1 VTVVDYNN
9 IEAIATERS
18 QVVPAGRGDVQG
30 RRQFDGPRILES
42 GPRRRDDIRA
52 VAVHAARREDHVP
65 RLEQHRPGRRHDDLH
80 DEQRGQVAHVGG
92 HLHAREQAVHPRRH
106 GARGYPEP
114 GFFQQSIRWLDEN
127 GNGIRYQTLYHNGF
141 PKPPTARR
149 RAAVGR
155 VQGQGT
161 RTGRRPGRGG
171 ADNGTCMRAIILR
184 GLALAGVVRSRRS
197 RRSTSSSRAC
207 RIASRSSFPAQ
218 PKITE
223 TTYTSEFK
231 SVLPSRVYSV
241 DQGQSHFKVTVVDY
255 NNIQAIATEKAKA
268 CPPGAEACSGNTGA
282 ASSTGAGYW
291 KPDIEGA
298 VIHAT
303 WELMQRP
310 NEKPIYLG
318 WTNMNLVE
326 GHMVNLVNEKDKSR
340 TSAAIYMHENK
351 LYIIE
356 GTCRQAIPFLTFSAV
371 GWLAR

>member
-1 VTVVDYNN
+1 M
-9 IEAIATERS
+9 
-18 QVVPAGRGDVQG
+18 
-30 RRQFDGPRILES
+30 
-42 GPRRRDDIRA
+42 
-52 VAVHAARREDHVP
+52 
-65 RLEQHRPGRRHDDLH
+65 
-80 DEQRGQVAHVGG
+80 
-92 HLHAREQAVHPRRH
+92 
-106 GARGYPEP
+106 
-114 GFFQQSIRWLDEN
+114 
-127 GNGIRYQTLYHNGF
+127 
-141 PKPPTARR
+141 
-149 RAAVGR
+149 RAA
-155 VQGQGT
+155 
-161 RTGRRPGRGG
+161 
-171 ADNGTCMRAIILR
+171 IIFTTVL
-184 GLALAGVVRSRRS
+184 LTFAGSTFAQEYVEFKSQEDRFSVV
-197 RRSTSSSRAC
+197 
-207 RIASRSSFPAQ
+207 FPAQ

-231 SVLPSRVYSV
+231 SVLPARVYSV

-356 GTCRQAIPFLTFSAV
+356 GTVPAGYPVPDFFQQSV
-371 GWLAR
+371 GWLDEKGNDIRYLTIYHNGFRSQRCAPRVVVRTAPAATRAVEDGGINDDTSEGCRRSRSHATCWSKPRDERRRTATAARAGRPATGWRRSSR